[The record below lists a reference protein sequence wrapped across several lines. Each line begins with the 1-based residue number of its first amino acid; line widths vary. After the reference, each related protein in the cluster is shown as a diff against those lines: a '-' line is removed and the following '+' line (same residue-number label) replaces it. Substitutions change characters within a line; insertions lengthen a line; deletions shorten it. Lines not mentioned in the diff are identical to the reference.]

1 MKEVKYI
8 KLKIF
13 LFACSLFH
21 DICLEL
27 GPSYNATIC
36 IRILTQ
42 FLVEEEHI
50 NKITVQI
57 LLLMKRNNML
67 VQEILYGTLIHLL
80 SLGGVDRIYEKIVI
94 SVKRCLKKILGK
106 NTVTYEELQTIL
118 YETEIIFN
126 KRPLTLLMKIQMIL
140 DLHLIT
146 CYLADA

>member
-1 MKEVKYI
+1 
-8 KLKIF
+8 
-13 LFACSLFH
+13 
-21 DICLEL
+21 
-27 GPSYNATIC
+27 
-36 IRILTQ
+36 
-42 FLVEEEHI
+42 
-50 NKITVQI
+50 
-57 LLLMKRNNML
+57 MKRNNML

-126 KRPLTLLMKIQMIL
+126 KRPLTLLMEIQMIL